1 MQNNIIIELNE
12 REAIHKIQN
21 GEWISNLSKSI
32 IIEEGDTLQ
41 LKSSMLDAIAQSA
54 EQINIDRDLNLV
66 LKFGVYY
73 NDWLP
78 FSGTNTPPPEFL
90 YYQKV
95 LTNGNPVNP
104 PSTGD
109 GRYAIPYKKIEGFDT
124 GFSSTTGFDFVNL
137 DNFAPSAPFEIQYSY
152 IDINNTLQY
161 LNHNIPSVPKN
172 SDYTDFFNLIFKDGT
187 LKIAYPDITKF
198 GLQSYGPANVT
209 PVITENG
216 YAPYNFEAVVLLPKG
231 NYTAPELSLY
241 ISKELSNNATSPFNR
256 GTTTNYID
264 NPFLKNTDMFKL
276 NEAQPDGH
284 GGTITEK
291 VYYVK
296 YNMDNQGL
304 VSSFDSALFIG
315 DEEAS
320 DPPADYNISVFIG
333 ASQIALDYD
342 QDSSSFQWSYL
353 HTPLLDSATGKNLS
367 IKYLNNNNVI
377 STIGAHSGIYFTNL
391 HAVDMEGNLVDFWKS
406 VIGFD
411 VDNMC
416 VEYQNVLN
424 NQFGKSNSSWV
435 ILEPLQLSKNITSA
449 YIGIDSAVIKT
460 TGTWMKQQKVPS
472 LDTGNWI
479 DSTAD
484 PNNTTEIRASI
495 KLPELQNTFSHY
507 LIDLGMKFQNELI
520 GSEEVYRSYN
530 GIINKFY
537 NFGSYIY
544 SDDGAG
550 GIAYEHK
557 GAPIV
562 LKSVKC
568 AIRRSSDR
576 QVDDNLGNNSCIYM
590 QLIKAP
596 PKV

>member
-12 REAIHKIQN
+12 KEAIHKIQN

-32 IIEEGDTLQ
+32 VIEEGDTLQ
-41 LKSSMLDAIAQSA
+41 LKSSMLDAIAQTA
-54 EQINIDRDLNLV
+54 EQINIDRDLKLV
-66 LKFGVYY
+66 LKFGMYY

-78 FSGTNTPPPEFL
+78 LWTETDTPPEYLF
-90 YYQKV
+90 YERINN
-95 LTNGNPVNP
+95 NGSGNTQ
-104 PSTGD
+104 SLGD
-109 GRYAIPYKKIEGFDT
+109 GRYVIPYKKISGFDT
-124 GFSSTTGFDFVNL
+124 GFSSTTGWNFANL
-137 DNFAPSAPFEIQYSY
+137 DNTAPSAPFVIQYSY
-152 IDINNTLQY
+152 IDINNQLTY
-161 LNHNIPSVPKN
+161 LNHNIPSIPKN
-172 SDYTDFFNLIFKDGT
+172 SEYTDYFSLIFKDGT
-187 LKIAYPDITKF
+187 LKIVSPDISKN
-198 GLQSYGPANVT
+198 GLVSYGPANVT
-209 PVITENG
+209 PIVTDNG

-231 NYTAPELSLY
+231 NYTAPELSLF
-241 ISKELSNNATSPFNR
+241 ISKELSKNATSPFNQ
-256 GTTTNYID
+256 GTDTNYID
-264 NPFLKNTDMFKL
+264 NPFLKNTNMFI
-276 NEAQPDGH
+276 AGQVQPDGH
-284 GGTITEK
+284 GGTIPEP
-291 VYYVK
+291 VYYVR
-296 YNMDNQGL
+296 YDIDNQSL
-304 VSSFDSALFIG
+304 DSSFDGAMIIN
-315 DEEAS
+315 DT
-320 DPPADYNISVFIG
+320 PAGAPAGFNNSIFLG

-367 IKYLNNNNVI
+367 IKYLNNTNNI
-377 STIGAHSGIYFTNL
+377 SAIGAHSGIYFTNL
-391 HAVDMEGNLVDFWKS
+391 HAEDMEGNLFDFWRG
-406 VIGFD
+406 VIGLD
-411 VDNMC
+411 VDNIC
-416 VEYQNVLN
+416 VDYQDVLI
-424 NQFGKSNSSWV
+424 NQFGVSNSSWV

-449 YIGIDSAVIKT
+449 YIGIDTAVIKT
-460 TGTWMKQQKVPS
+460 TNTWMKQQKIPS
-472 LDTGNWI
+472 ASSANWI

-484 PNNTTEIRASI
+484 PNTTTQIRASI

-520 GSEEVYRSYN
+520 GADEVYRSYN

-550 GIAYEHK
+550 GIAYQHK